1 MKLVIKEGPDA
12 GRELDVEEAL
22 VVGRDPESAGVVI
35 DDPEASRRHASLT
48 PGGSGVAVEDLGS
61 TNGTFVN
68 GQRVEG
74 TVDAGAGDE
83 IQIGTTV
90 LVVQSAVEVT
100 RMSEIP
106 EPPPAEP
113 DATAFDAPVPE
124 PPAPEPEPE
133 PEPPAPESPAYDEP
147 TAPPPPPAPGG
158 PPGAGPP
165 EALPGTPP
173 PPSSPPPPPADFPP
187 SGPPPPPG
195 AGQGFGAPPQGAA
208 YQQQAPP
215 MGQPGGPMVPGGYT
229 SGSPLKTRESVVEWL
244 LCAFVP
250 FYSLF
255 WLHRA
260 SKEMQ
265 SWSGGRIDYSAGATI
280 SALTIGAFIL
290 VPPFVAIFS
299 FAGRVR
305 RAQEMAGIPPTAS
318 GIGFFGRLLLLG
330 YGYKWMQDKLNE
342 IAVRQ
347 PQG

>member
-12 GRELDVEEAL
+12 GRELDVEEVL
-22 VVGRDPESAGVVI
+22 VVGRDPESASLVLG
-35 DDPEASRRHASLT
+35 DPEASRRHASVS
-48 PGGSGVAVEDLGS
+48 PGASGVAVEDLGS

-68 GQRVEG
+68 GERIDG
-74 TVDAGAGDE
+74 SVDAGAGDE
-83 IQIGTTV
+83 IRIGTTV
-90 LVVQSAVEVT
+90 LVVQAAVEVT

-106 EPPPAEP
+106 EPVDAG
-113 DATAFDAPVPE
+113 ATAFDEPVPE
-124 PPAPEPEPE
+124 PPAPEPP
-133 PEPPAPESPAYDEP
+133 SYDEP
-147 TAPPPPPAPGG
+147 TAPPPLPPAPGG
-158 PPGAGPP
+158 PPEAAPS

-173 PPSSPPPPPADFPP
+173 PPPPGDFASSPPPPP
-187 SGPPPPPG
+187 GG
-195 AGQGFGAPPQGAA
+195 AQGFGAPPQQQA
-208 YQQQAPP
+208 YQQPAPP

-229 SGSPLKTRESVVEWL
+229 AASPLKTRESVVEWL

-255 WLHRA
+255 WIHRA

-280 SALTIGAFIL
+280 SALTIGAMIL

-299 FAGRVR
+299 FGGRVR
-305 RAQEMAGIPPTAS
+305 RAQELAGIQPTAS

-330 YGYKWMQDKLNE
+330 YGYKWMQDQLNE